1 MPQRHLP
8 MFPAGVTHIT
18 NELAFERRDGKIA
31 YFNGHMPVF
40 AHAEDD
46 VATFR
51 MITSQ
56 FCESGYAKQCDIIR
70 AFGGTVAAETQ
81 GDVLG
86 EPFGLATA
94 KASQLAAAAV
104 GGELATRSIDEIPI
118 ACSLAARAH
127 PLLIVLLNGRT
138 HFARR
143 RAESSTK
150 NSMKM
155 GYSRKSALLA
165 NFHNTL
171 VKVTRGRKDVA
182 RAVEAPF
189 AQFIGK
195 RCFSPSQQR
204 LHVAW
209 CDRETTCE
217 HSQRE
222 VSLQEASIKFP

>member
-1 MPQRHLP
+1 MTRDAEQQKYSEIAALVSITVGREQFRNAEPRFYTAWTLIGHWPVDGRARSTRATYGFHEDRQAKPAMLKQLGSAPTEQLSRLLTQLARRHP
-8 MFPAGVTHIT
+8 
-18 NELAFERRDGKIA
+18 K
-31 YFNGHMPVF
+31 
-40 AHAEDD
+40 
-46 VATFR
+46 
-51 MITSQ
+51 
-56 FCESGYAKQCDIIR
+56 
-70 AFGGTVAAETQ
+70 
-81 GDVLG
+81 
-86 EPFGLATA
+86 ATA
-94 KASQLAAAAV
+94 
-104 GGELATRSIDEIPI
+104 E
-118 ACSLAARAH
+118 H
-127 PLLIVLLNGRT
+127 PM
-138 HFARR
+138 
-143 RAESSTK
+143 E
-150 NSMKM
+150 M